1 MSTGETI
8 FWTLAASV
16 ATLAGWWL
24 AGRPGASFRGI
35 GVPVGSLVLI
45 LCVAVC
51 MLTLTG
57 QDATDFITHTRRI
70 VLGSG

>member
-1 MSTGETI
+1 MSTDETT
-8 FWTLAASV
+8 FWTLTASV
-16 ATLAGWWL
+16 AALTGWWL
-24 AGRPGASFRGI
+24 AARPGASFRGI

-57 QDATDFITHTRRI
+57 QDASDFITHTRHI

>member
-1 MSTGETI
+1 MSTGETT
-8 FWTLAASV
+8 FWTLTASV
-16 ATLAGWWL
+16 AGLAGWWL
-24 AGRPGASFRGI
+24 AARPGASFRGI

-45 LCVAVC
+45 LWFAVC

-57 QDATDFITHTRRI
+57 QDAADFLTHTRQV